1 MKTIGNI
8 ITGLAAF
15 MFMLGM
21 CTIDGNTV
29 FSLCAMFISGI
40 VLAIAGYI
48 AEEKRLKEGR
58 R

>member
-1 MKTIGNI
+1 
-8 ITGLAAF
+8 

-29 FSLCAMFISGI
+29 FSLCTMFISGV
-40 VLAIAGYI
+40 VLAIASYI
-48 AEEKRLKEGR
+48 HEEKRLREGR